1 MSGYCSV
8 ACQVCESKCQSK
20 GQSNYGCCESPNG
33 QGCSG
38 CMDICMDCQTACQW
52 SSQGCQTS
60 CEKSCQTSC
69 ERGCQSRCE
78 KGCQDSC
85 ERSCQ
90 SGAQKN
96 SAPSSPGGVNLPNP
110 IRSEK
115 SFSISW
121 GYASDSD
128 GNLSGYTLERSL
140 DNGSYSSVYNG
151 SSTSY
156 TDTVPKGT
164 KSVRYRVKAY
174 DSYNSTSGY
183 TYSQIV
189 TVVNNSAP
197 IISGSNYDY
206 GAVTENFSINYIVT
220 DSDDGD
226 RVEVKITVDN
236 QIIQDFTETSLGI
249 RKTIDVDLAKYNLG
263 KHKIEII
270 AKDKEGTTYTRTYT
284 FEKINTAPIISG
296 QDTDLGNKNSAFTIV
311 YTVKDPNNDKVNV
324 VEKLNGKILKNI
336 TNIGTGEQSITV
348 TAEMLSEFAI
358 NTSNVIEIEA
368 RDANNAVSYR
378 RFTFVRSN
386 FAPIIS
392 GTDTDLGEKDKEFT
406 YTYSVTDEE
415 KDKIKIKVFLDNR
428 LVVPEFDG
436 VDNKKYKYELK
447 GFDFL
452 KLTLGKHTLKIV
464 ATDSNGLVSTRLVS
478 FTRTA
483 TRLIMQLKDP
493 RDTDVMAKK
502 VLVIPGWFVAPGA
515 TGKVEVCNN
524 AYDSNPTWEDATVVT
539 NEGRAFNFLNSSKTA
554 TKWGVNIRLTIEKGK
569 STVTSYITSIG
580 GSVE

>member
-1 MSGYCSV
+1 MGYCDGWETCS
-8 ACQVCESKCQSK
+8 ACQGVSCEGYCQECQSNKEERCRHSCQTTCESNC
-20 GQSNYGCCESPNG
+20 
-33 QGCSG
+33 
-38 CMDICMDCQTACQW
+38 
-52 SSQGCQTS
+52 QGCQGYCEKGCQSSCQKNCESS
-60 CEKSCQTSC
+60 CEKSCQ
-69 ERGCQSRCE
+69 
-78 KGCQDSC
+78 
-85 ERSCQ
+85 
-90 SGAQKN
+90 SGAEKN

-164 KSVRYRVKAY
+164 KSVRYRVRAY

-249 RKTIDVDLAKYNLG
+249 RKTIDVDLTKYELG

-324 VEKLNGKILKNI
+324 IEKLNGKILKNI

-406 YTYSVTDEE
+406 YIYSVTDEE

-428 LVVPEFDG
+428 LVVPDFDG
-436 VDNKKYKYELK
+436 VDNKEYRYELK

-452 KLTLGKHTLKIV
+452 KLTLGKHTLKII

-483 TRLIMQLKDP
+483 ARVVMQLKDP
-493 RDTDVMAKK
+493 RETDVMAKK

-515 TGKVEVCNN
+515 IGKVEVCNN

-554 TKWGVNIRLTIEKGK
+554 SKWGVNIRLTIEKGK

>member
-1 MSGYCSV
+1 MVSCDGWETCSACQGISCEGYCQE
-8 ACQVCESKCQSK
+8 CQSNKEERCRHSCQTTCESNCQ
-20 GQSNYGCCESPNG
+20 E
-33 QGCSG
+33 
-38 CMDICMDCQTACQW
+38 CQRY
-52 SSQGCQTS
+52 
-60 CEKSCQTSC
+60 CEKSCESSC
-69 ERGCQSRCE
+69 QRSCQSTCE
-78 KGCQDSC
+78 KGCQSSA
-85 ERSCQ
+85 E
-90 SGAQKN
+90 KN
-96 SAPSSPGGVNLPNP
+96 SAPTSPGGVNLPNP

-115 SFSISW
+115 SFSVSW

-128 GNLSGYTLERSL
+128 GNLRGYTLERSI
-140 DNGSYSSVYNG
+140 DNGSYSQVYSG

-164 KSVRYRVKAY
+164 KSVRYRVRAY

-249 RKTIDVDLAKYNLG
+249 RKTIDVDLTKYELG

-324 VEKLNGKILKNI
+324 IEKLNGKILKNI

-406 YTYSVTDEE
+406 YVYSVTDEE

-436 VDNKKYKYELK
+436 VDNKEYKYDLK

-483 TRLIMQLKDP
+483 TRLVMQLKDP
-493 RDTDVMAKK
+493 RETDVMAKK

-539 NEGRAFNFLNSSKTA
+539 NEGRAFNFLNTSKTA